1 MDSSGRISDLEG
13 RLLNMEMERNT
24 FFLQI
29 QNLNVTKQ
37 DTEETLQLLRNQVDE
52 VGLLFHGMFEIS

>member
-37 DTEETLQLLRNQVDE
+37 DTEETLQLVRNQVDE
-52 VGLLFHGMFEIS
+52 VGELLH